1 MLLQPVLGSRLLI
14 LLSAYLLILIY
25 VYYVPTLISS
35 NHFELSHQLK
45 DSGANYIFA
54 HPGNLPL
61 VKRILKDDLHWSDS
75 DINLRVHTATPFKS
89 DDVDPY
95 TSLLSVQK
103 QSNIPVKFD
112 KEYNEHDVAVLCY
125 SSGTVS
131 KRGSIGQFHIKCL
144 YRLVSV
150 KVL

>member
-1 MLLQPVLGSRLLI
+1 M
-14 LLSAYLLILIY
+14 
-25 VYYVPTLISS
+25 LISS

-75 DINLRVHTATPFKS
+75 DINSRVYTATPFKS

-112 KEYNEHDVAVLCY
+112 KEYNEHDIAVLCY

-131 KRGSIGQFHIKCL
+131 KSGP
-144 YRLVSV
+144 
-150 KVL
+150 